1 MYVVFKLQYKNL
13 TIIFL
18 KYRSYQIISKQGPN
32 FGGKTTTNQ
41 AKYQKIEE
49 EDEQQEDLEQEE
61 ALVSRVVEHN
71 PQNVT
76 VTKIHMVLSSHFDGG
91 CKTPGCGVVRP
102 GEPNK
107 CAKVGAG
114 TR

>member
-1 MYVVFKLQYKNL
+1 MIVWPMPLLLVLL
-13 TIIFL
+13 AIATAAV
-18 KYRSYQIISKQGPN
+18 
-32 FGGKTTTNQ
+32 GG
-41 AKYQKIEE
+41 AP
-49 EDEQQEDLEQEE
+49 
-61 ALVSRVVEHN
+61 LVSRVVEHN